1 MTDYSSILELFKPN
15 ERIFIPGSSVEPR
28 SLVEAISRQASN
40 LPPLHITNTFL
51 PGINSVI
58 LAARDNQLS
67 ELVFFPRGGDLFETD
82 RVQYRRCSWLGAYSE
97 LQKSEF
103 DWIVVHVSIP
113 DEKGDCSLGTSI
125 EFLPLVL
132 KRTKRVLGIINQQM
146 PSLANSPKINIDRFD
161 TFLEV
166 DEPLVGYDAADADE
180 VSFAISN
187 HLMGLID
194 EKAVLQIGLGYI
206 PEQLVRSLKDRK
218 NLRFHSGML
227 SNSFVELF
235 DAGAL
240 DPNFEH
246 SCALTLGSNQFYQRL
261 PEISNFALVSVEISH
276 ALKVSGEGN
285 SFHAVN
291 SALQVDLSGRA
302 NLEFIGS
309 KRVSNVGGALDFARR
324 ADFEKNGKNIIALP
338 ATASGGQVSR
348 IVSCLDRIE
357 HNSLAGNCP
366 DFVVTEFGVA
376 DLRGASRLEKANS
389 LIAIAAPKF
398 QSQLA
403 LT

>member
-1 MTDYSSILELFKPN
+1 MTDYSSILKLFKPN
-15 ERIFIPGSSVEPR
+15 ERIFIPGSSAEPR
-28 SLVEAISRQASN
+28 SLVEAISRQASI

-51 PGINSVI
+51 PGINSVTF
-58 LAARDNQLS
+58 AARDNQLS

-103 DWIVVHVSIP
+103 DWIVVHVSTP
-113 DEKGDCSLGTSI
+113 DAKGDCSLGTSI

-146 PSLANSPKINIDRFD
+146 PALANSPKINIDRFD
-161 TFLEV
+161 TSLEV
-166 DEPLVGYDAADADE
+166 DEPLVGYDTADADE
-180 VSFAISN
+180 VSSAISN
-187 HLMGLID
+187 YLMGLID
-194 EKAVLQIGLGYI
+194 EKAVLQIGLGNI
-206 PEQLVRSLKDRK
+206 PEQLVRTLKDRK

-227 SNSFVELF
+227 SNGFVELF

-246 SCALTLGSNQFYQRL
+246 SCALTLGSNKFYQRL
-261 PEISNFALVSVEISH
+261 SDINNLVLISVDKSH
-276 ALKVSGEGN
+276 AIKVPGEGN
-285 SFHAVN
+285 SFHAIN
-291 SALQVDLSGRA
+291 SALQVDLGGRA

-309 KRVSNVGGALDFARR
+309 KRVSNVGGASDFARR
-324 ADFEKNGKNIIALP
+324 AAYEKNGKNIIALP
-338 ATASGGQVSR
+338 ATARGGQVSR
-348 IVSCLDRIE
+348 IVSGLESAE
-357 HNSLAGNCP
+357 HNSLKGVSP

-376 DLRGASRLEKANS
+376 DLRGVPQSEKAKR